1 MKQYIFSAV
10 IIAAAIMSIAS
21 ARTWTDVKGHKVT
34 ADFVSLLQ
42 EGEPKVKLQTP
53 SGKIIVAPL
62 RNFSKEDQEYI
73 QGLNAKPAVAQP
85 AQNDAHSA
93 VFSAVSNLDIDSR
106 EAYDAIIEVRAHDP
120 TKLEPDFTLALLYI
134 FKNKD
139 YLHAQQH
146 FMRCQKI
153 SPDNPSVLLN
163 MGTLYVLQEK
173 YPEAFASYQKAFVL
187 GGTNPELKHN
197 LHKLIIESNSRN
209 IFIPPVVQSK
219 IAELARK
226 VTQQDKTPF
235 NPKQGWMFE
244 KCPEGT
250 AQEMFKCTWFQIDGY
265 QPYEF
270 PICVKCKGT
279 GKVACPNKNCSGGK
293 ATIYVPKTQ
302 RHHNGGKI
310 TTQVPQTVICSVCKG
325 KNYVPCPVCNGT
337 GLEYQLET
345 SADKKNPQPPKTS
358 EKPGA
363 GGQPKPEQNAPKPQP
378 PKQENNPPQL
388 PPITDD
394 RPARMG
400 VDVQDLE
407 TRQED
412 AAESRRFFGLE
423 EDDEKQDKK
432 K

>member
-1 MKQYIFSAV
+1 M
-10 IIAAAIMSIAS
+10 MSIAS
-21 ARTWTDVKGHKVT
+21 GRTWTDTKGKKVT
-34 ADFVSLLQ
+34 ADFVSFLQ
-42 EGEPKVKLQTP
+42 DGETKVKLQTP
-53 SGKIIVAPL
+53 SGKIIVVPL

-73 QGLNAKPAVAQP
+73 QGLNAKPAGAQP
-85 AQNDAHSA
+85 SQGVTKS
-93 VFSAVSNLDIDSR
+93 VIFSAVSNLDLGSR
-106 EAYDAIIEVRAHDP
+106 EAYDAIIEIRDHDP
-120 TKLEPDFTLALLYI
+120 TKLEPDFTLALLFI

-146 FMRCQKI
+146 FMRCQRI

-173 YPEAFASYQKAFVL
+173 YPEAFANYQKAYVL
-187 GGTNPELKHN
+187 GGANPALKHN

-209 IFIPPVVQSK
+209 IFIPPNVQSR
-219 IAELARK
+219 ISELASK

-244 KCPEGT
+244 KCPEGA
-250 AQEMFKCTWFQIDGY
+250 AQEMFKCTWFQFDGY

-279 GKVACPNKNCSGGK
+279 GKVDCPNKNCSGGR
-293 ATIYVPKTQ
+293 ATIYVTKTQ
-302 RHHNGGKI
+302 RHHNGGKV
-310 TTQVPQTVICSVCKG
+310 TAQVPQTVICNVCKG
-325 KNYVPCPVCNGT
+325 KNFVPCPVCNGT

-345 SADKKNPQPPKTS
+345 SADKNNPQPSKTS
-358 EKPGA
+358 EKPNA
-363 GGQPKPEQNAPKPQP
+363 GGQAKPEQNAPKPQP
-378 PKQENNPPQL
+378 SKLENNPPQQ
-388 PPITDD
+388 PPVTDN

-423 EDDEKQDKK
+423 DDEK
-432 K
+432 

>member
-1 MKQYIFSAV
+1 MNKFLPFVVVVLFAV
-10 IIAAAIMSIAS
+10 VFADMVQG
-21 ARTWTDVKGHKVT
+21 RTWTDAKGKKVT
-34 ADFVSLLQ
+34 ADFVSLVQ
-42 EGEPKVKLQTP
+42 DGEPKVKLQTP

-62 RNFSKEDQEYI
+62 RNFSKADQEYI
-73 QGLNAKPAVAQP
+73 QGIGSKPAVAQP
-85 AQNDAHSA
+85 AQHDARS
-93 VFSAVSNLDIDSR
+93 VIFSAVSNLDLGSR
-106 EAYDAIIEVRAHDP
+106 EAYDAIIEVRNNDP
-120 TKLEPDFTLALLYI
+120 TKLEPDYTLALLFI

-146 FMRCQKI
+146 FTRCLRI

-173 YPEAFASYQKAFVL
+173 YPEAFANYQKAFVL
-187 GGTNPELKHN
+187 GGANPALKHN

-209 IFIPPVVQSK
+209 IFIPANVQSR
-219 IAELARK
+219 IAELASK

-270 PICVKCKGT
+270 PVCVKCKGT
-279 GKVACPNKNCSGGK
+279 GKVECPNKNCSGGR
-293 ATIYVPKTQ
+293 ATIYVTKTQ
-302 RHHNGGKI
+302 RHHNGGKV
-310 TTQVPQTVICSVCKG
+310 TAQVPQTVICSVCKG
-325 KNYVPCPVCNGT
+325 KNFVPCPVCQGS
-337 GLEYQLET
+337 GIEYHQVTIDE
-345 SADKKNPQPPKTS
+345 NPQPKADA
-358 EKPGA
+358 ENRNA
-363 GGQPKPEQNAPKPQP
+363 GGQAKPEQNAPKPQP
-378 PKQENNPPQL
+378 PKKENNPPQ
-388 PPITDD
+388 PPVFDN

-407 TRQED
+407 KLQED

-423 EDDEKQDKK
+423 DDDEKQKK
-432 K
+432 

>member
-1 MKQYIFSAV
+1 MNKFLPFVVFVLFAV
-10 IIAAAIMSIAS
+10 VFADMVQG
-21 ARTWTDVKGHKVT
+21 RTWTDAKGKKVT
-34 ADFVSLLQ
+34 ADFVSLIQ
-42 EGEPKVKLQTP
+42 DGEPKVKLQTP
-53 SGKIIVAPL
+53 SGKMIVAPL

-73 QGLNAKPAVAQP
+73 QSLGSKSAVAQP
-85 AQNDAHSA
+85 TQSDTRSA
-93 VFSAVSNLDIDSR
+93 VFSAVKNFDIDSR
-106 EAYDAIIEVRAHDP
+106 EAYDAIIEVRNNDP
-120 TKLEPDFTLALLYI
+120 TKLEPDYTLALIFI
-134 FKNKD
+134 FKKKD

-146 FMRCQKI
+146 FTRCQRI

-163 MGTLYVLQEK
+163 MGTLCVLQEK
-173 YPEAFASYQKAFVL
+173 YPEAFANYQKAYVL
-187 GGTNPELKHN
+187 GGANPALKHN

-209 IFIPPVVQSK
+209 IFIPPNVQSR
-219 IAELARK
+219 ISELASK

-279 GKVACPNKNCSGGK
+279 GKVDCPNKNCSGGK
-293 ATIYVPKTQ
+293 ATIYVTKTQ
-302 RHHNGGKI
+302 RHHNGGKV
-310 TTQVPQTVICSVCKG
+310 TTQVPQTVICNVCKG
-325 KNYVPCPVCNGT
+325 KNFVPCPVCQGT
-337 GLEYQLET
+337 GLEYHQVTIDE
-345 SADKKNPQPPKTS
+345 NPQPKAQT
-358 EKPGA
+358 EKPNA
-363 GGQPKPEQNAPKPQP
+363 GGQVKPEQNAPKPQP
-378 PKQENNPPQL
+378 PKQENNPPQ
-388 PPITDD
+388 PPVFDN

-423 EDDEKQDKK
+423 DDDDKRPQK